1 MAIMTSQEIALQY
14 FKRLLKAS
22 NPKAELEKIL
32 SDINSLILSDSDKPV
47 DSVTKIRVIDELEKL
62 IKKSQR
68 PSTRSFD
75 EFKAFSGFK
84 RSIGKA
90 QASDNSDILDVISAM
105 KKKVS

>member
-32 SDINSLILSDSDKPV
+32 NDINSLKFSDSDKPV
-47 DSVTKIRVIDELEKL
+47 DSATKIRVINELEKL
-62 IKKSQR
+62 VKKSPR
-68 PSTRSFD
+68 PSTRSLD
-75 EFKAFSGFK
+75 GIRTFSESKG
-84 RSIGKA
+84 SA